1 MKSKTRIQQISAPF
15 NCKVER
21 ASKDCFHISTNC
33 REESIYELAGRLY
46 QEGFTPLCYQ
56 TSDRSLPVLGVFTA
70 K

>member
-1 MKSKTRIQQISAPF
+1 MTAKTRIAQISAPF

-33 REESIYELAGRLY
+33 EEGSIYELAERLY
-46 QEGFTPLCYQ
+46 SEGFIPLCYQ
-56 TSDRSLPVLGVFTA
+56 ISDRSLPVLGVFTA